1 MLPLL
6 TTLTPIAALVLGMFC
21 FLMRIY
27 KRDDQPAWLDTCDR
41 YFLLCL
47 GVASLMIKGVEWTL
61 TMATGGLLVIYL
73 LLRLFGLHA
82 NTSSNYSKIT
92 KEYVWLFF
100 AIWLVR
106 SFLVQPYRVPSGS
119 LEPTVYPGDFL
130 LVNQFKYGLR
140 FPVWNK
146 ELLPIDT
153 PKRGDI
159 AVFHYPK
166 DPDTLFV
173 KRVIG
178 EPGDHISYHHKK
190 LLINGKEVTRSYVND
205 AKTIDNPS
213 SVELWDED
221 LLGLSHQIYVN
232 PNLDYRDDVDV
243 VVPEDHYFVMG
254 DNRDGSHDSR
264 HWGFVSRSHL
274 VGKAMFVWM
283 SVDDVNWR
291 IRLDRIGKW
300 L

>member
-1 MLPLL
+1 MIPLM
-6 TTLTPIAALVLGMFC
+6 TVIAPLSALALGLFC
-21 FLMRIY
+21 FMVRIY
-27 KRDDQPAWLDTCDR
+27 KRQDQPDWLDTCDR
-41 YFLLCL
+41 YFLLLL
-47 GVASLMIKGVEWTL
+47 GVSSLLVKGVEWTL
-61 TMATGGLLVIYL
+61 TFATLGLLLGYVL
-73 LLRLFGLHA
+73 MRLI
-82 NTSSNYSKIT
+82 NTHKQPRSNYGHIV
-92 KEYVWLFF
+92 KEYVWLFL

-130 LVNQFKYGLR
+130 LVNQFKYGFR

-146 ELLPIDT
+146 ELITVDT

-178 EPGDHISYHHKK
+178 EPGDHIQYHNKK
-190 LLINGKEVTRSYVND
+190 LFINGKEIERSYVEN
-205 AKTIDNPS
+205 
-213 SVELWDED
+213 SVTLDKPNQVEMWDENLD
-221 LLGLSHQIYVN
+221 GIQHQVYVN
-232 PNLDYRDDVDV
+232 PRLDYGEEVDV

-291 IRLDRIGKW
+291 IRFDRIGKW